1 MATTI
6 NPYIAFDGNCE
17 QAVKFWAEV
26 LGAELDIRRMGDGP
40 MPIPPEAKNRVMHA
54 TVKAGPLLLMASDGM
69 PGQTVEKGGP
79 ISLSLNFASRDEQ
92 SRVWE
97 RLAQGGAVV
106 MPLEEQFW
114 GRFGMV
120 KDKFGIQWMLNLD
133 AGKR

>member
-6 NPYIAFDGNCE
+6 NPYVTFDGNCE

-26 LGAELDIRRMGDGP
+26 LGAELDIRRMSDGP
-40 MPIPPEAKNRVMHA
+40 MPIPPEAQNRVMHA
-54 TVKAGPLLLMASDGM
+54 TVKSGALLLMASDGM
-69 PGQTVEKGGP
+69 PGQSTEKGGP
-79 ISLSLNFASRDEQ
+79 ISLSLNFSSRDEQ
-92 SRVWE
+92 TRVWE

-106 MPLEEQFW
+106 MQLEEQFW
-114 GRFGMV
+114 GRFGML